1 MLNFVILAG
10 AIFVGVFAA
19 LVMLVL
25 VIFNIMTSKTY
36 LRKIAKMTEKLE
48 EVQEEMLYGD
58 ESK

>member
-10 AIFVGVFAA
+10 AIFVGVFTASI
-19 LVMLVL
+19 MLVL
-25 VIFNIMTSKTY
+25 VMFNVMTSKTY

-48 EVQEEMLYGD
+48 EVQDEMLYGD

>member
-10 AIFVGVFAA
+10 AIFVGAFTASI
-19 LVMLVL
+19 MLVL
-25 VIFNIMTSKTY
+25 VIFNVMTSKTY

-48 EVQEEMLYGD
+48 EVQDEMLYGD